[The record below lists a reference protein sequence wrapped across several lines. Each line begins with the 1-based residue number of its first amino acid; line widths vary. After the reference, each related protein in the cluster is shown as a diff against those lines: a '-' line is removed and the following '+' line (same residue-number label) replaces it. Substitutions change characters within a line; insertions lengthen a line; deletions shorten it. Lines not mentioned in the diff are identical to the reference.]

1 MNNVRFLVLIEQ
13 KLPSGAPK
21 TQSIDLLQ
29 EADVNLLNQMGF
41 KQQHIN
47 DVEFY
52 GFSHSPTSNIYGHD
66 VYVTLMKD
74 HVREA
79 KRGQPVDVNVETAG
93 GD

>member
-1 MNNVRFLVLIEQ
+1 MNDIRFLVLIEQ

-29 EADVNLLNQMGF
+29 GADIELLNQMGF

-74 HVREA
+74 HVRE
-79 KRGQPVDVNVETAG
+79 KTRSQPVGVDVETVG
-93 GD
+93 GV